1 MFGSK
6 INWESQKKESNISER
21 HPDFDENKAYAYSFA
36 DAWDCLRKAENF
48 DLSLHDIVT
57 LQASDYSLI
66 VGLVKA
72 KLKVGHSV
80 FDTISYNQPVY
91 SFKAHAVSAKDHFY
105 SLGKVSNDE
114 EF

>member
-36 DAWDCLRKAENF
+36 DAWDCLRKHTIDHIDN
-48 DLSLHDIVT
+48 DIVNV
-57 LQASDYSLI
+57 QASDYSLI
-66 VGLVKA
+66 VGLCRA
-72 KLKVGHSV
+72 KIKEGASV
-80 FDTISYNQPVY
+80 FESISYNQPVY